1 MVAVLTSP
9 MLDRGDRSSMPTQ
22 LNSQVVAADR
32 ETGQMTS
39 LVAISNK
46 C

>member
-1 MVAVLTSP
+1 MVTVLTGP
-9 MLDRGDRSSMPTQ
+9 LLDRGDRPGVPTQ
-22 LNSQVVAADR
+22 LNSQVVAADPK
-32 ETGQMTS
+32 TGQMTS

>member
-1 MVAVLTSP
+1 MVAVLTGP
-9 MLDRGDRSSMPTQ
+9 MLDRGDRYSMPNP
-22 LNSQVVAADR
+22 LNSQVVAADP